1 MHEEDFRNE
10 LPDDLRSL
18 WEKLDS
24 IPGETADSAA
34 MKIRF
39 NAMLDAYNETVD
51 RSRRAW
57 WPLRPAVQFV
67 IAVLILAAGVTI
79 GRYFAASRPQQQSAD
94 LIQLRREV
102 GDLREIVA
110 LSLMQQQ
117 SAADRLR
124 GVSWSNQIDE
134 PDGKVLSALLDTL
147 MHDPNVNVRLA
158 SIDAL
163 RRFGERQ
170 VVRRG
175 ALQALTRQQSPLV
188 QIALIDFMVELQE
201 KDCIGTLEKLAQ
213 DDHVDET
220 VRKRAALGVQDFQQ
234 RQQ

>member
-1 MHEEDFRNE
+1 MHDKDFRNE

-24 IPGETADSAA
+24 IPEETADSAA

-39 NAMLDAYNETVD
+39 NAMLDAYHETVD
-51 RSRRAW
+51 RSQHVW

-67 IAVLILAAGVTI
+67 IAMLLLASGVTI
-79 GRYFAASRPQQQSAD
+79 GRYFAPSRPQRQNVD
-94 LIQLRREV
+94 LNQLRREV

-117 SAADRLR
+117 SATDRLR
-124 GVSWSNQIDE
+124 GVSWSNQIDD

-147 MHDPNVNVRLA
+147 MHDANVNVRLA

-170 VVRRG
+170 VVRTG

-188 QIALIDFMVELQE
+188 QVALIDFMVELHE
-201 KDCIGTLEKLAQ
+201 KESIGTLQKLAQ
-213 DDHVDET
+213 DDHTDET

>member
-1 MHEEDFRNE
+1 MHDKDFRNE

-18 WEKLDS
+18 WEKLHS
-24 IPGETADSAA
+24 LTGATADSAA

-39 NAMLDAYNETVD
+39 NAMLDAYQKTLD
-51 RSRRAW
+51 PPRHTW
-57 WPLRPAVQFV
+57 WALRPAVQFA
-67 IAVLILAAGVTI
+67 IAVLILTAGITI
-79 GRYFAASRPQQQSAD
+79 GRYLAPARPQQQSAD
-94 LIQLRREV
+94 LNQLRREV

-117 SAADRLR
+117 SATDRLR

-134 PDGKVLSALLDTL
+134 PDGKVVSALLDTL
-147 MHDPNVNVRLA
+147 MHDSNVNVRLA

-163 RRFGERQ
+163 RRFGERL
-170 VVRRG
+170 VGRRG

-188 QIALIDFMVELQE
+188 QVALIDFMVELQE
-201 KDCIGTLEKLAQ
+201 KESIGTLQELAQ
-213 DDHVDET
+213 DDHIDET
-220 VRKRAALGVQDFQQ
+220 VRKRAALSIQDFQQ

>member
-1 MHEEDFRNE
+1 
-10 LPDDLRSL
+10 
-18 WEKLDS
+18 
-24 IPGETADSAA
+24 
-34 MKIRF
+34 
-39 NAMLDAYNETVD
+39 
-51 RSRRAW
+51 
-57 WPLRPAVQFV
+57 
-67 IAVLILAAGVTI
+67 VLILTAGVTI
-79 GRYFAASRPQQQSAD
+79 GRYFAPARPQQQSTD
-94 LIQLRREV
+94 LNQLRREL

-117 SAADRLR
+117 SATDRLR
-124 GVSWSNQIDE
+124 GVSWSNQIDD

-188 QIALIDFMVELQE
+188 QVALIDFMVELQE
-201 KDCIGTLEKLAQ
+201 KESIGTLQELAQ
-213 DDHVDET
+213 DDRIDQT
-220 VRKRAALGVQDFQQ
+220 VRKRAALGVQ
-234 RQQ
+234 

>member
-1 MHEEDFRNE
+1 MHDEDFRNE

-24 IPGETADSAA
+24 IPEERANSPD

-39 NAMLDAYNETVD
+39 NAMVDAYQEKID
-51 RSRRAW
+51 GSRRAW
-57 WPLRPAVQFV
+57 WPLQPAVQFFVAALLLIGGV
-67 IAVLILAAGVTI
+67 II
-79 GRYFAASRPQQQSAD
+79 GRSLAPSPPQQQSAD
-94 LIQLRREV
+94 VNQLRREV

-110 LSLMQQQ
+110 LSLMQQE
-117 SAADRLR
+117 SATERLR
-124 GVSWSNQIDE
+124 GVSWSNQIDQ

-170 VVRRG
+170 VVRNG
-175 ALQALTRQQSPLV
+175 ALQALSQQESPLV
-188 QIALIDFMVELQE
+188 QVALIDFMVELRE
-201 KDCIGTLEKLAQ
+201 KESIRTLQKLA
-213 DDHVDET
+213 DDDRIDET
-220 VRKRAALGVQDFQQ
+220 VRKRAALGIQDFQQ
-234 RQQ
+234 R